1 MLEQL
6 SKTLFRR
13 RLIYAVTLPVVLL
26 LLLAGISI
34 FQITRLLTA
43 LQWIDHTNRVISHA
57 NYVQKLLLDM
67 ETGLRGYQLTGEP
80 EFLEPYEQA
89 NAIAGNAFDE
99 LEQLVSD
106 NPSQTQ
112 HANQIQSSYEDWIRL
127 VSPAITRRQQ
137 GQSEPLSLTRLRK
150 QEMDLLRK
158 QISAFITTEE
168 HLRVQRSRR
177 AQVTTKT
184 VIVSSLILAF
194 GVGSILAYFIRRL
207 VLDVSRSYEAA
218 LASAKT
224 EAQVAKLSAQR
235 LEALHQIDRSI
246 LAAQSDK
253 DLVRNALTHL
263 KQLVPSQQVFVA
275 LFDQSSQSAQIL
287 VSSVE
292 GNLYLSE
299 GTTFPLQDY
308 VPLEVLE
315 QQQARYI
322 KDLAAFEQRPPI
334 YNRLL
339 TEGIQSCLSLP
350 LQSQGNLVGDLTLT
364 AAVPCAFNS
373 EARAIAQEVAAQLA
387 IALEQSKLRG
397 QLQSY
402 TIQLEQRVEERTIRL
417 QEINEELEAFTY
429 SVSHDLRAPLRT
441 VQGFAQALL
450 EDYGDQLDGL
460 GKSYIQSIID
470 DSVQMDTLISDLL
483 SYSRLTRREISLQ
496 PVNLTAIVQEALHQ
510 LETQIQERQA
520 EITIRGELPFV
531 LAHYSTLVQVVVNLL
546 SNAIKF
552 VQQGTSPVIEVY
564 AQEEMQDQQA
574 WVKLWITDNGIGVAP
589 EHQERIFQVF
599 ERLHGNESYTGTGIG
614 LAIVRTVIER
624 MGGRVGVVSQPDQG
638 SQFWIALPKAVT
650 TTSSS
655 HESGSSRSTH

>member
-1 MLEQL
+1 MLEEL
-6 SKTLFRR
+6 SNPLFRR

-26 LLLAGISI
+26 LLLAGVSI

-43 LQWIDHTNRVISHA
+43 MQWIDHTEQVISHA

-80 EFLEPYEQA
+80 EFLEPYQQA
-89 NAIAGNAFDE
+89 SAITGNAFDK
-99 LEQLVSD
+99 LERLVSD

-112 HANQIQSSYEDWIRL
+112 RANQIESGYEEWNRL
-127 VSPAITRRQQ
+127 VAPALARQEQ
-137 GQSEPLSLTRLRK
+137 GQAEPLSLVRLRK
-150 QEMDLLRK
+150 QKMDLLRK
-158 QISAFITTEE
+158 QISAFIITEE
-168 HLRVQRSRR
+168 HLRTQRSHK

-194 GVGSILAYFIRRL
+194 GVGSVLAYFIRRL
-207 VLDVSRSYEAA
+207 VLNVSRSYEGA

-224 EAQVAKLSAQR
+224 EAQVAKRSAQR

-246 LAAQSDK
+246 LAAQSDQ

-263 KQLVPSQQVFVA
+263 RHLVASQQVFVT
-275 LFDQSSQSAQIL
+275 LFDLSSQSAHIL
-287 VSSVE
+287 ATSTE
-292 GNLYLSE
+292 GDLYPYE
-299 GTTFPLQDY
+299 GTTLFLQDY
-308 VPLEVLE
+308 APLEVLE
-315 QQQARYI
+315 QQQVRYVE
-322 KDLAAFEQRPPI
+322 DLAALEQCPPI
-334 YNRLL
+334 YNQLL
-339 TEGIQSCLSLP
+339 TRGSQSCLSIS
-350 LQSQGNLVGDLTLT
+350 LQAQEGLIGDLMLT
-364 AAVPCAFNS
+364 AAVPCAFDN

-402 TIQLEQRVEERTIRL
+402 TTQLEQRVEERTIRL
-417 QEINEELEAFTY
+417 QEINQELEAFTY

-441 VQGFAQALL
+441 MQGFAQALL

-460 GKSYIQSIID
+460 GESYIQSIID

-496 PVNLTAIVQEALHQ
+496 PVNLTAVVHEALHQ
-510 LETQIQERQA
+510 LEAQVQERQA
-520 EITIRGELPFV
+520 EITVRSELPSV
-531 LAHYSTLVQVVVNLL
+531 LAHHSTLVQVIVNLL

-552 VQQGTSPVIEVY
+552 VQQGTPPVIEVY
-564 AQEEMQDQQA
+564 AQEEMQDQQT
-574 WVKLWITDNGIGVAP
+574 WVKLWVTDNGIGVAP

-614 LAIVRTVIER
+614 LAIVRTGIER
-624 MGGRVGVVSQPDQG
+624 MRGHVGVASQPGQG
-638 SQFWIALPKAVT
+638 SRFWIALPKPVT
-650 TTSSS
+650 TIYSSNDSSS
-655 HESGSSRSTH
+655 SRPTY